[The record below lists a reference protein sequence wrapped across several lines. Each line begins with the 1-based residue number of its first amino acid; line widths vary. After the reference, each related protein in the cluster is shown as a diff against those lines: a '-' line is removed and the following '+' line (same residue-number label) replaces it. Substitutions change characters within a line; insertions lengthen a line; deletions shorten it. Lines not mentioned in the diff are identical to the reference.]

1 MLEVYITLKVTA
13 KILGYVCKKAD
24 WVSYSKAWDERFSM
38 LTYPFQFFFL
48 KGKKKR
54 GGFLNSNQTQK
65 KEKVKD
71 QNKIKY
77 LILGKYNNM

>member
-1 MLEVYITLKVTA
+1 
-13 KILGYVCKKAD
+13 
-24 WVSYSKAWDERFSM
+24 M
-38 LTYPFQFFFL
+38 LTYPFQFFFF